1 MRTILT
7 FASLALCAGC
17 ITFGSITE
25 GRPRHL
31 AKFPSDTAF
40 YVSKTESRVKDRL
53 EEELKARGFEVVSE
67 EEACDYVVKV
77 DVTNWEY
84 NDAGFSGFR
93 DRDDMA
99 LSIRIVDRRK
109 KIVESRA
116 TIEIRSDF
124 KILKKYVETL

>member
-1 MRTILT
+1 M
-7 FASLALCAGC
+7 F
-17 ITFGSITE
+17 TFGNITE

-40 YVSKTESRVKDRL
+40 YVSKTELRVKDRL
-53 EEELKARGFEVVSE
+53 EEELKARGFEVVSD
-67 EEACDYVVKV
+67 EEACDYAIKV
-77 DVTNWEY
+77 NVTNWEY

-93 DRDDMA
+93 DRDDMT

-109 KIVESRA
+109 KVVESRA